1 MEALVTYMVNV
12 LPTLC
17 PRKQNC
23 VPSLDNLSNLRAT
36 GQHQEQSSQI
46 RLGFRKQLAFVD
58 FIGPDHLLKSK
69 TKIKIE
75 AK

>member
-1 MEALVTYMVNV
+1 MS
-12 LPTLC
+12 C
-17 PRKQNC
+17 PPCVSNLMPQKTKFC
-23 VPSLDNLSNLRAT
+23 VPSLDNLSNLWAT